1 VNRIAMGGLACGL
14 ALLAIACSS
23 SSAPTT
29 GGPFRGKGSTIPET
43 VCDWTTPGGVVYDGF
58 DAFQNAGGTATISRA
73 ALAQPRELRLVAA
86 WVVPIAGT
94 PLVGVGQ
101 GYPSASGLAT
111 TAPGTQ
117 WQRRQRVPGAV
128 VGHTPGHDLYNLV
141 LVVKPSGTVGT
152 ANAINLYYQTG
163 GTHYLMHLPH
173 GLKIWVGPS
182 QC

>member
-1 VNRIAMGGLACGL
+1 MGGLACGL
-14 ALLAIACSS
+14 ALLAIACTSS
-23 SSAPTT
+23 TGPAA
-29 GGPFRGKGSTIPET
+29 GGPFHGKGSTIPET
-43 VCDWTTPGGVVYDGF
+43 VCDWARPGGVVYDGF

-73 ALAQPRELRLVAA
+73 ALAQSHHLRLVAA

-117 WQRRQRVPGAV
+117 WERRQRVPGAV
-128 VGHTPGHDLYNLV
+128 VGHTSGHDLYNLV
-141 LVVKPSGTVGT
+141 LIVRPSGTVGT
-152 ANAINLYYQTG
+152 AKAIKLYYEAS

-173 GLKIWVGPS
+173 GLNIWVGRS
-182 QC
+182 RC

>member
-1 VNRIAMGGLACGL
+1 M
-14 ALLAIACSS
+14 
-23 SSAPTT
+23 
-29 GGPFRGKGSTIPET
+29 GGPFHGEGSTIAET
-43 VCDWTTPGGVVYDGF
+43 VCDWTSPGGVVYDGF
-58 DAFQNAGGTATISRA
+58 DAFQNLGRTATISRA
-73 ALAQPRELRLVAA
+73 ELAQSRDLRLVAA

-128 VGHTPGHDLYNLV
+128 VGHTRGHDLFNLV
-141 LVVKPSGTVGT
+141 LVVKPSGKVGT
-152 ANAINLYYQTG
+152 AKEINLYYATG

-173 GLKIWVGPS
+173 GLKIWVGRS
-182 QC
+182 HC